1 MKLQQLAMGA
11 RFEYEGVTYVKTG
24 PMTASSDAGG
34 QRIIPRYANLRVL
47 EEPVAESK
55 TPIKGRLEAVR
66 VRTAFERFY
75 QVSERLVGESGQAE
89 LAQARQ
95 TFLDAI
101 K

>member
-1 MKLQQLAMGA
+1 MKLQHLAMGA

-24 PMTASSDAGG
+24 PMTASSETGG
-34 QRIIPRYANLRVL
+34 QRIIPRYATLRAL

-55 TPIKGRLEAVR
+55 APIKGRLEAVR

-75 QVSERLVGESGQAE
+75 EISERLVGASGQAE
-89 LAQARQ
+89 LAQARLK
-95 TFLDAI
+95 FLDAI